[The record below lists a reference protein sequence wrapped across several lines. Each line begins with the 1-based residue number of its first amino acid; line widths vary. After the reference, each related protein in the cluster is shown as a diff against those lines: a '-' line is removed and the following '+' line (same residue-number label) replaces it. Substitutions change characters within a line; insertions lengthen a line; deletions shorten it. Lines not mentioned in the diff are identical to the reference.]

1 MELLQKYQ
9 TIDPV
14 IRQLKSGHKNKKK
27 GSQPKLIPQSMGT
40 KHSLDTSENTIKLL

>member
-9 TIDPV
+9 NIDPV

-27 GSQPKLIPQSMGT
+27 EANQS
-40 KHSLDTSENTIKLL
+40 